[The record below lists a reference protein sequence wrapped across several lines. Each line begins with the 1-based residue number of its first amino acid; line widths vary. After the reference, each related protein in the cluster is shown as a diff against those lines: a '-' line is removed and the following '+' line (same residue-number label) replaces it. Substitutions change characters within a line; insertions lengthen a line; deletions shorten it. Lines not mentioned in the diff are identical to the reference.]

1 MNTNAHKLKSR
12 FIFGFIFYKMAV
24 MAFTFKELSMKNIV
38 NLLFKANILKKIP
51 RSGYHFLGAGKESV
65 AEHSF
70 CATFIAFV
78 MAQMEPEVD
87 TYRLI
92 AMCLVHDL
100 PEAKTGDLNYVQKQY
115 VTANENKAVQNIV
128 KSLPFGIKISE
139 LIKEFNERQT
149 KESKLA
155 HDADQLALILDLKT
169 LSDVG
174 YAPPKKWLP
183 FALNRLETSI
193 GREMAQSIMET
204 EWDAW
209 WLENY
214 VDSSNKKE

>member
-1 MNTNAHKLKSR
+1 
-12 FIFGFIFYKMAV
+12 
-24 MAFTFKELSMKNIV
+24 MKNIA
-38 NLLFKANILKKIP
+38 NLLFKANILKNIP

-70 CATFIAFV
+70 ATAFIAFV
-78 MAQMEPEVD
+78 MAQMVLDVD
-87 TYRLI
+87 AYRLV

-100 PEAKTGDLNYVQKQY
+100 PEAKTGDLNYVQKKY
-115 VTANENKAVQNIV
+115 VTPDENKAVGHIV
-128 KSLPFGIKISE
+128 KSLPFGDDLSN
-139 LIKEFNERQT
+139 LIAEFNERRT
-149 KESKLA
+149 IESKLA

-183 FALNRLETSI
+183 FALNRLETKT
-193 GREMAQSIMET
+193 GQEMAQSIMET

-209 WLENY
+209 WLENF

>member
-1 MNTNAHKLKSR
+1 
-12 FIFGFIFYKMAV
+12 
-24 MAFTFKELSMKNIV
+24 MKNIA

-70 CATFIAFV
+70 STAFIAFV
-78 MAQMEPEVD
+78 MAQMVPD
-87 TYRLI
+87 ANAYRLI

-100 PEAKTGDLNYVQKQY
+100 PEAKTGDLNYVQKKY
-115 VTANENKAVQNIV
+115 VTANENKAIKHIV
-128 KSLPFGIKISE
+128 NSLAFGAKLSE
-139 LIKEFNERQT
+139 LIAEFNERRT
-149 KESKLA
+149 MESKLA

-169 LSDVG
+169 LSDIG
-174 YAPPKKWLP
+174 YEPPKKWLP
-183 FALNRLETSI
+183 FALNRLETETGQELARSI
-193 GREMAQSIMET
+193 LEM